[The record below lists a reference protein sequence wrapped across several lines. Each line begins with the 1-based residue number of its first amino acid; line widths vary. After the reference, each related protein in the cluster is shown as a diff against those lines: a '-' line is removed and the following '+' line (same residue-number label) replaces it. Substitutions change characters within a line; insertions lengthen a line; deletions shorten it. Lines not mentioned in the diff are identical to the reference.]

1 MKFAVI
7 IILCLIAIGGLIC
20 AMMALEEDAIEEES
34 NNDKRGNH
42 RKA

>member
-34 NNDKRGNH
+34 NDKRGNH